1 MVQAQGPGASDEM
14 GAAGMSRTR
23 SVLAGTAVSP
33 GIGIGV
39 LCAPMGRGCLPRG
52 PILLVDDGPGAARV
66 LAVPPERLAGLVC
79 TGGSTLSHGVII
91 AKALG
96 IPVVV
101 GVAGLEPADAEG
113 HREAILDG
121 HHGRLILDPGPE
133 VLAEYDGLAREE
145 RARTADLAKDR
156 HLPARTTDGVT
167 VDLEANLALPDE
179 VPMAKAAGARSVGLY
194 RSEIPFLIR
203 DAIPGEEEQGAL
215 YRALL
220 ESFAPQPV
228 TIRALDIGSDKPL
241 PCLNQREPNPALGQ
255 RGIRLLL
262 ARPEVFLTQLRAL
275 LRANAGLGNLR
286 LLLPMVTVPEEIR
299 VARRLI
305 DRACRETERV
315 VPGDATPPLG
325 IMVEVP
331 AAALRVEEMAALA
344 DFISI
349 GTNDLAQFVL
359 AADRTNPGLGA
370 LCDPLYP
377 AVLGMIALAFQ
388 GARRHGV
395 PVNVCGEMA
404 GDPLGALLLLGLGID
419 SFSVSPGGIPRIRR
433 LFRHW
438 SLQEARELWG
448 RALTLDSAEAVRA
461 LLSGAIEGKGLGG
474 LIRAKWTLS
483 PP

>member
-1 MVQAQGPGASDEM
+1 MVHSERPGASDEM
-14 GAAGMSRTR
+14 GATGVPRTR
-23 SVLAGTAVSP
+23 SILGGTAVSP

-39 LCAPMGRGCLPRG
+39 LFAPEGEERLPPG

-79 TGGSTLSHGVII
+79 TGRSTLSHGVII

-101 GVAGLEPADAEG
+101 GVAGLEPADVEG
-113 HREAILDG
+113 RRGAILDG

-133 VLAEYDGLAREE
+133 VLAEYEGLSREE
-145 RARTADLAKDR
+145 RVRTVDLAKDR
-156 HLPARTTDGVT
+156 DLPARTTDGVT

-194 RSEIPFLIR
+194 RSEIPYLIR
-203 DAIPGEEEQGAL
+203 DAIPGEEEQAAL

-220 ESFAPQPV
+220 ESFAPHPV
-228 TIRALDIGSDKPL
+228 TIRTLDIGSDKPL
-241 PCLNQREPNPALGQ
+241 PSLDQREPNPALGQ

-262 ARPEVFLTQLRAL
+262 ARPEIFLTQLRAL

-305 DRACRETERV
+305 DQVRRETARV
-315 VPGDATPPLG
+315 VSGSAFPPLG

-331 AAALRVEEMAALA
+331 AAALRVEAMGGLA

-359 AADRTNPGLGA
+359 AADRTNPSLGA
-370 LCDPLYP
+370 LCDPLAP
-377 AVLGMIALAFQ
+377 AVLSMIALAVQ

-395 PVNVCGEMA
+395 PVSVCGEMA
-404 GDPLGALLLLGLGID
+404 GDPLGALLLLGIGID

-461 LLSGAIEGKGLGG
+461 LVSEAIEDKGLCRGV
-474 LIRAKWTLS
+474 LLLD
-483 PP
+483 

>member
-1 MVQAQGPGASDEM
+1 MVQAQGPRASDET
-14 GAAGMSRTR
+14 GASGVPRTR
-23 SVLAGTAVSP
+23 SFLLGTAVSP

-39 LCAPMGRGCLPRG
+39 LFAPKGRGCLPPG
-52 PILLVDDGPGAARV
+52 PILLVDDGPGAARL

-101 GVAGLEPADAEG
+101 GVAELEPADAEG
-113 HREAILDG
+113 CRQAILDG

-133 VLAEYDGLAREE
+133 VLAEYEGLSRAE

-156 HLPARTTDGVT
+156 DRPTRTMDGVT

-194 RSEIPFLIR
+194 RSEIPYLIR
-203 DAIPGEEEQGAL
+203 DAIPGEEEQAVL

-220 ESFAPQPV
+220 KSFAPHPV
-228 TIRALDIGSDKPL
+228 TIRTLDIGSDKPL
-241 PCLNQREPNPALGQ
+241 PCLSQREPNPALGQ

-262 ARPEVFLTQLRAL
+262 ARPEIFLTQLRAL

-286 LLLPMVTVPEEIR
+286 LLLPMVAVPEEIR
-299 VARRLI
+299 AARRLI
-305 DRACRETERV
+305 DQARRETARA
-315 VPGDATPPLG
+315 VPGSATPPLG

-331 AAALRVEEMAALA
+331 AAALRVEAMAGLA

-359 AADRTNPGLGA
+359 AADRTNPSLGA
-370 LCDPLYP
+370 LCDPLAP
-377 AVLGMIALAFQ
+377 AVLGMIALAVQ

-395 PVNVCGEMA
+395 PVSVCGEMA

-433 LFRHW
+433 LFRQW
-438 SLQEARELWG
+438 SRQEARELWG
-448 RALTLDSAEAVRA
+448 RALAQDSAEAVRA
-461 LLSGAIEGKGLGG
+461 LVSGAIEA
-474 LIRAKWTLS
+474 RDCAD
-483 PP
+483 